1 MFGRVNDKNIFD
13 LREDPMLREEL
24 LDTLESMLRSRSSD
38 FRDTISYVLDN
49 KLDLFKNFD
58 GPVYEGE
65 DSMLDLIL
73 PAITRLYGKYF
84 ITPPSILKLEKLE
97 LYQLSFDIDH
107 FIDYLIDI
115 LPKVKNSLAVLESLD
130 RTAETLSLVVDNY
143 VAGRFKYA
151 YECDD
156 ILQEIREVKLK
167 KIVK

>member
-1 MFGRVNDKNIFD
+1 MNDDRTIFD
-13 LREDPMLREEL
+13 LRDDPMFREEL
-24 LDTLESMLRSRSSD
+24 LDTLESMLKSHSSD

-49 KLDLFKNFD
+49 KLDLFKEFD
-58 GPVYEGE
+58 GPFYEGE
-65 DSMLDLIL
+65 DNMLDLIL

-84 ITPPSILKLEKLE
+84 ITPPTILKSDRLD

-107 FIDYLIDI
+107 FIDYFIDI
-115 LPKVKNSLAVLESLD
+115 IPKVKNSLEHLENLD

-143 VAGRFKYA
+143 IASRFKYA
-151 YECDD
+151 YECID

>member
-1 MFGRVNDKNIFD
+1 MNDDRTIFD

-24 LDTLESMLRSRSSD
+24 LDTLESMLRSRSSN
-38 FRDTISYVLDN
+38 FRDTVSYVLDN
-49 KLDLFKNFD
+49 KLDLFKDFD

-84 ITPPSILKLEKLE
+84 ITPPTMLKLEKLE

-107 FIDYLIDI
+107 FIDYLINI
-115 LPKVKNSLAVLESLD
+115 LPKVKNSLATLESLD

-143 VAGRFKYA
+143 IANRFKYA
-151 YECDD
+151 YECGD

-167 KIVK
+167 KLTK

>member
-1 MFGRVNDKNIFD
+1 MNDDRTIFD
-13 LREDPMLREEL
+13 LRDDPMLKEEL
-24 LDTLESMLRSRSSD
+24 LDTLESMLRSHSSD

-49 KLDLFKNFD
+49 KLDLFKEFD
-58 GPVYEGE
+58 GPFYEGE
-65 DSMLDLIL
+65 DNMLDLIL

-84 ITPPSILKLEKLE
+84 VTPPTILKSDRLD

-107 FIDYLIDI
+107 FIDYFVDI
-115 LPKVKNSLAVLESLD
+115 IPKVKNSLEHLENLD

-143 VAGRFKYA
+143 IASRFKYA

>member
-1 MFGRVNDKNIFD
+1 MNDDRTIFD
-13 LREDPMLREEL
+13 LRDDPMLREEL
-24 LDTLESMLRSRSSD
+24 LDTLESMLKSHSSD

-49 KLDLFKNFD
+49 KLDLFKEFD
-58 GPVYEGE
+58 GPFYEGE
-65 DSMLDLIL
+65 DNMLDLIL

-84 ITPPSILKLEKLE
+84 ITPPTILKSDRLD

-107 FIDYLIDI
+107 FIDYFIDI
-115 LPKVKNSLAVLESLD
+115 IPKVKNSLEHLENLD

-143 VAGRFKYA
+143 IASRFKYA
-151 YECDD
+151 YECID

>member
-1 MFGRVNDKNIFD
+1 MNDDRTIFD

-24 LDTLESMLRSRSSD
+24 LDTLESMLRSSSSD
-38 FRDTISYVLDN
+38 FRDTVSYVLDN
-49 KLDLFKNFD
+49 KLDLFKDFD

-84 ITPPSILKLEKLE
+84 ITPPTILKLEKLE

-107 FIDYLIDI
+107 FIDYLINI
-115 LPKVKNSLAVLESLD
+115 LPKVKNSLAALESLD

-143 VAGRFKYA
+143 IANRFKYA

-167 KIVK
+167 KIL

>member
-1 MFGRVNDKNIFD
+1 MNDKTLFD
-13 LREDPMLREEL
+13 LRDDPMLKEEL
-24 LDTLESMLRSRSSD
+24 LDTLESMLKSHSSD

-49 KLDLFKNFD
+49 KLDLFKDFD

-65 DSMLDLIL
+65 DSMLVLIL

-84 ITPPSILKLEKLE
+84 VTPPTILKSDKLE

-115 LPKVKNSLAVLESLD
+115 LPKVKNSLAALESLD

-143 VAGRFKYA
+143 IAGRFKYA

-167 KIVK
+167 KLTK

>member
-1 MFGRVNDKNIFD
+1 MFGRVNDKAIID

-49 KLDLFKNFD
+49 KLHLFKDFD

-84 ITPPSILKLEKLE
+84 LTPPSMLKFEKFE
-97 LYQLSFDIDH
+97 LYHLSVDINH
-107 FIDYLIDI
+107 YLDYLI
-115 LPKVKNSLAVLESLD
+115 
-130 RTAETLSLVVDNY
+130 
-143 VAGRFKYA
+143 
-151 YECDD
+151 
-156 ILQEIREVKLK
+156 EI
-167 KIVK
+167 

>member
-1 MFGRVNDKNIFD
+1 MNDDRTIFD

-38 FRDTISYVLDN
+38 FRDTVSYVLDN
-49 KLDLFKNFD
+49 KLDLFKDFD

-84 ITPPSILKLEKLE
+84 ITPPTMLKLEKLE

-107 FIDYLIDI
+107 FIDYLINI
-115 LPKVKNSLAVLESLD
+115 LPKVKNSLATLESLD

-143 VAGRFKYA
+143 IANRFKYA

-167 KIVK
+167 KLI

>member
-1 MFGRVNDKNIFD
+1 MNDDRTIFD
-13 LREDPMLREEL
+13 LRDDLMLREEL
-24 LDTLESMLRSRSSD
+24 LDTLESMLKSHSSD

-49 KLDLFKNFD
+49 KLDLFKEFD
-58 GPVYEGE
+58 GPFYEGE
-65 DSMLDLIL
+65 DNMLDLIL

-84 ITPPSILKLEKLE
+84 VSPPTILKSEKLE

-107 FIDYLIDI
+107 FIDYFVDI
-115 LPKVKNSLAVLESLD
+115 IPKVKNSLSYMEYLD

-143 VAGRFKYA
+143 IASRFKYA

>member
-1 MFGRVNDKNIFD
+1 MNDDRTIFD
-13 LREDPMLREEL
+13 LRDDLMLREEL
-24 LDTLESMLRSRSSD
+24 LDTLESMLKSHSSD

-49 KLDLFKNFD
+49 KLDLFKEFD
-58 GPVYEGE
+58 GPFYEGE
-65 DSMLDLIL
+65 DNMLDLIL

-84 ITPPSILKLEKLE
+84 VTPPTILKSEKLE

-107 FIDYLIDI
+107 FIDYFVDI
-115 LPKVKNSLAVLESLD
+115 IPKVKNSLEHLENLD

-143 VAGRFKYA
+143 IASRFKYA

>member
-1 MFGRVNDKNIFD
+1 MNDDRTIFD

-38 FRDTISYVLDN
+38 FRDTVSYVLDN
-49 KLDLFKNFD
+49 KLDLFKDFD

-84 ITPPSILKLEKLE
+84 ITPPTMLKLEKLE

-107 FIDYLIDI
+107 FIDYLINI
-115 LPKVKNSLAVLESLD
+115 LPKVKNSLAALESLD

-143 VAGRFKYA
+143 IANRFKYA

-167 KIVK
+167 KLVK

>member
-1 MFGRVNDKNIFD
+1 MNDDRTIFD
-13 LREDPMLREEL
+13 LRDDPMLREEL
-24 LDTLESMLRSRSSD
+24 LDTLESMLKSHSSD

-49 KLDLFKNFD
+49 KLDLFKEFD
-58 GPVYEGE
+58 GPFYEGE
-65 DSMLDLIL
+65 DNMLDLIL

-84 ITPPSILKLEKLE
+84 ITPPTILKSDRLD

-107 FIDYLIDI
+107 FIDYFVDI
-115 LPKVKNSLAVLESLD
+115 IPKVKSSLEHLENLD

-143 VAGRFKYA
+143 IVSRFKYA
-151 YECDD
+151 YECID

>member
-1 MFGRVNDKNIFD
+1 VEIFD
-13 LREDPMLREEL
+13 LRDDPMLREEL
-24 LDTLESMLRSRSSD
+24 LDTLESMLKSHSSD

-49 KLDLFKNFD
+49 KLDLFKDLD

-65 DSMLDLIL
+65 DNMLDLIL

-84 ITPPSILKLEKLE
+84 VTPPTILKTDRLE

-107 FIDYLIDI
+107 FVDYLLYII
-115 LPKVKNSLAVLESLD
+115 PKVKNSLSYMEYLD

-143 VAGRFKYA
+143 VAGQFKYA
-151 YECDD
+151 YNCED

-167 KIVK
+167 KLI